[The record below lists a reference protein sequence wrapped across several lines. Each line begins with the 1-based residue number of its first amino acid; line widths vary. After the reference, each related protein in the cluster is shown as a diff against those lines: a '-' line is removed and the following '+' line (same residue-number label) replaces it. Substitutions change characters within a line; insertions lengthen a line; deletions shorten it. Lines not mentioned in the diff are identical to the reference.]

1 MSQELIEKL
10 KQQIIE
16 TLNLEDLAPSD
27 IDVNDPLFGDEG
39 IGLDSIDA
47 LELIVLMNKEYN
59 IQIADPEEGKNVFH
73 SVKTMADYIA
83 ANS

>member
-1 MSQELIEKL
+1 MAEELIEKL
-10 KQQIIE
+10 KVQIIE
-16 TLNLEDLAPSD
+16 TLNLEDLEPSD
-27 IDVNDPLFGDEG
+27 INATDPLFGDDG

-59 IQIADPEEGKNVFH
+59 IQIADPEEGKTVFT
-73 SVKTMADYIA
+73 SVQSMANYIE

>member
-27 IDVNDPLFGDEG
+27 IDANDPLFGDEG

-59 IQIADPEEGKNVFH
+59 IQIADPEEGKNVFY